1 MIRALAALVA
11 LLVLAAAHPAG
22 AQPIRVNVLALG
34 GDGDPTGVPRGHR
47 LYGRIVVQLNE
58 ALSER
63 RFRLYDETAVT
74 ASFVDPAGGRRSD
87 AALVDIARAVS
98 EPPLDVVMIFTVQA
112 SARRNAVT
120 GLTEPRMR
128 VTGRMLGVR
137 DGRVLAAFTAGE
149 GQRFPALPGACDYE
163 CLLERMGDAAR
174 PIVRELADTL
184 STRLEDLV
192 APRPAPPPAAA
203 APSGECGAPA
213 TVMIELKGFAPGEP
227 ERLEPFLPAFRCYDR
242 HRRMALP
249 DGTQAIWYEARALP
263 ERIAADLRQALGF
276 LQIAV
281 AEPAIEAQRVTVV
294 RNRTP

>member
-1 MIRALAALVA
+1 
-11 LLVLAAAHPAG
+11 
-22 AQPIRVNVLALG
+22 
-34 GDGDPTGVPRGHR
+34 
-47 LYGRIVVQLNE
+47 
-58 ALSER
+58 
-63 RFRLYDETAVT
+63 
-74 ASFVDPAGGRRSD
+74 
-87 AALVDIARAVS
+87 
-98 EPPLDVVMIFTVQA
+98 
-112 SARRNAVT
+112 
-120 GLTEPRMR
+120 
-128 VTGRMLGVR
+128 
-137 DGRVLAAFTAGE
+137 
-149 GQRFPALPGACDYE
+149 
-163 CLLERMGDAAR
+163 MGDAAR